1 MGTSAGCCFRLKIG
15 RWTLEWGVEAGYAT
29 IAEERCGRGA
39 PAITASME
47 KKKLHVLLLSE
58 GRDSSSCCCC
68 YCCCYYE
75 FLSSVVGTG
84 RHISKNT
91 SKVDL

>member
-15 RWTLEWGVEAGYAT
+15 HWTLEWGVEAGYAT
-29 IAEERCGRGA
+29 TAKERCGRGA

-47 KKKLHVLLLSE
+47 EKKNSM
-58 GRDSSSCCCC
+58 CCC
-68 YCCCYYE
+68 YPKDLTQAPAVAVTMT